1 MRIHHVGICVPDVE
15 KALDFYTRVLGFRQE
30 ETINIGGVNYYF
42 VGDGNISIEIEP
54 SHAPGS
60 NSHDNG
66 IGHIALA
73 VDDLEVLAERLR
85 QEKITFLV
93 PPSRDANH
101 QGVTNL
107 FEVCIHLHISSPSER
122 HYS

>member
-30 ETINIGGVNYYF
+30 ETINLGGVNYYF

-54 SHAPGS
+54 SHTPGS

-85 QEKITFLV
+85 REEITFLV
-93 PPSRDANH
+93 PPSQFRPDRKIAFIEDP
-101 QGVTNL
+101 QGIRL
-107 FEVCIHLHISSPSER
+107 QLIQFLE
-122 HYS
+122 